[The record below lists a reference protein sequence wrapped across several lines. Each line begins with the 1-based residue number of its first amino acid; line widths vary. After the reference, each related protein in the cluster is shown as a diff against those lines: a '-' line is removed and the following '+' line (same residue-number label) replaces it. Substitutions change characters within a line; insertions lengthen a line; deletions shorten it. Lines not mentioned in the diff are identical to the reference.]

1 MAKGL
6 DLHQAIDTFRV
17 IPGKPIRLK
26 DYDTAWNG
34 VEKLGKIDKDAIKGQ
49 ADDLLEESVKG
60 LSEAQALLWANNQYS
75 LLVILQG
82 MDASGKDSTIKH
94 VMSGIN
100 PQGCQIT
107 SFKVPSEEELDH
119 DFLWRY
125 AKALP
130 ERGRVGIFN
139 RSYYEE
145 VLVVRVHP
153 ELLERERLPKGK
165 RDNDFWQ
172 ARYEDINAF
181 ERHLSRNGTLI
192 VKFFLNVSKEE
203 QKERLLERTD
213 DPRKR
218 WKFSAADLAERECW
232 DAYMKAFEEA
242 INSTSTE
249 HAPWYIIPA
258 DHKWIARSVVASILA
273 SAIGTLKL
281 EYPRLSDE
289 KNKELEEARKR
300 LMSEPRAPPLFK
312 E

>member
-6 DLHQAIDTFRV
+6 DLHKAIDTFRV
-17 IPGKPIRLK
+17 APGKSIRLK
-26 DYDTAWNG
+26 EYDTEWNG
-34 VEKLGKIDKDAIKGQ
+34 MEGLGKIEKDAIKGQ
-49 ADDLLEESVKG
+49 ADDLLAESVKE
-60 LSEAQALLWANNQYS
+60 LSEAQGLLWANNQHS

-82 MDASGKDSTIKH
+82 MDASGKDSIIKH

-100 PQGCQIT
+100 PQGCQVT

-125 AKALP
+125 SKTLP
-130 ERGRVGIFN
+130 QRGGVGIFN

-153 ELLERERLPKGK
+153 ELLDRQRLPKGR

-181 ERHLSRNGTLI
+181 ERYLSRNGTLI

-203 QKERLLERTD
+203 QKKRLLERTD

-232 DAYMKAFEEA
+232 DDYMKAFEEA
-242 INSTSTE
+242 INSTSSE
-249 HAPWYIIPA
+249 HAPWYVIPA

-300 LMSEPRAPPLFK
+300 LMSEP
-312 E
+312 

>member
-1 MAKGL
+1 MVKGL

-17 IPGKPIRLK
+17 IPGKPIKLK

-49 ADDLLEESVKG
+49 ADNLLEESVKE

-153 ELLERERLPKGK
+153 ELLERQRLPKGK
-165 RDNDFWQ
+165 RDNGFWQ

-181 ERHLSRNGTLI
+181 EKHLSRNGTLI

-203 QKERLLERTD
+203 QKDRLLERTD

-218 WKFSAADLAERECW
+218 WKFSAADLAERKCW
-232 DAYMKAFEEA
+232 DDYMKAFEEA

-273 SAIGTLKL
+273 SAIGALKL

-289 KNKELEEARKR
+289 KNKELEEARKL
-300 LMSEPRAPPLFK
+300 LMSEP
-312 E
+312 

>member
-1 MAKGL
+1 LAKGL
-6 DLHQAIDTFRV
+6 DLHRAIDTFRV
-17 IPGKPIRLK
+17 APGRSIKLK
-26 DYDTAWNG
+26 DFDAEWNG
-34 VEKLGKIDKDAIKGQ
+34 MDKLGRIEKDAIKEQ
-49 ADDLLEESVKG
+49 AGGLLEESVKE
-60 LSEAQALLWANNQYS
+60 LSEAQGLLWSNNQHS

-82 MDASGKDSTIKH
+82 MDAAGKDSTIKH

-100 PQGCQIT
+100 PQGCRVT

-125 AKALP
+125 SKNLP
-130 ERGRVGIFN
+130 ERGGVGIFN

-153 ELLERERLPKGK
+153 ELLEKQRLPKGK
-165 RDNDFWQ
+165 RDSGFWQ
-172 ARYEDINAF
+172 ARFEDINAF
-181 ERHLSRNGTLI
+181 EKHLARNGTLI
-192 VKFFLNVSKEE
+192 VKFFLNVSREE
-203 QKERLLERTD
+203 QKKRLLERMD

-218 WKFSAADLAERECW
+218 WKFSAADLAERQYW
-232 DAYMKAFEEA
+232 DAYMKAFEEV

-273 SAIGTLKL
+273 SSIGKLKL

-289 KNKELEEARKR
+289 RNKELEEARKR
-300 LMSEPRAPPLFK
+300 LMSEP
-312 E
+312 

>member
-1 MAKGL
+1 LAKGL
-6 DLHQAIDTFRV
+6 DLHKAIDTFRV
-17 IPGKPIRLK
+17 APGKPIKLK
-26 DYDTAWNG
+26 EYDTEWNG
-34 VEKLGKIDKDAIKGQ
+34 MAGLGKIDKDAIKGQ
-49 ADDLLEESVKG
+49 ADDLLAESVKE
-60 LSEAQALLWANNQYS
+60 LSEAQGLLWANNQHS

-82 MDASGKDSTIKH
+82 MDASGKDSIIKH
-94 VMSGIN
+94 VMSVIN
-100 PQGCQIT
+100 PQGCQVT
-107 SFKVPSEEELDH
+107 SFKVPSEEEIDH

-125 AKALP
+125 SKTLP
-130 ERGRVGIFN
+130 QRGGVGIFN

-153 ELLERERLPKGK
+153 ELLDRQRLPKGK

-203 QKERLLERTD
+203 QKKRLLERTD

-218 WKFSAADLAERECW
+218 WKFSVADLAERKSW

-300 LMSEPRAPPLFK
+300 LMSEP
-312 E
+312 

>member
-1 MAKGL
+1 MVKGL
-6 DLHQAIDTFRV
+6 DLHKAIDTFRV
-17 IPGKPIRLK
+17 APGKPIKLK
-26 DYDTAWNG
+26 EYDTEWNG
-34 VEKLGKIDKDAIKGQ
+34 MAGLGKIDKDAIKGQ
-49 ADDLLEESVKG
+49 ADDLLAESVKE
-60 LSEAQALLWANNQYS
+60 LSEAQGLLWANNQHS

-82 MDASGKDSTIKH
+82 MDASGKDSIIKH

-100 PQGCQIT
+100 PQGCQVT
-107 SFKVPSEEELDH
+107 SFKVPSEEEIDH

-125 AKALP
+125 SKTLP
-130 ERGRVGIFN
+130 QRGGVGIFN

-153 ELLERERLPKGK
+153 ELLERQRLPKGK

-192 VKFFLNVSKEE
+192 VKIFLNVSKEE
-203 QKERLLERTD
+203 QKKRLLERTD

-218 WKFSAADLAERECW
+218 WKFSVADLAEREYW
-232 DAYMKAFEEA
+232 DDYMKAFEEA
-242 INSTSTE
+242 IKSTSTE

-281 EYPRLSDE
+281 EYPRLSDM

-300 LMSEPRAPPLFK
+300 LMSEP
-312 E
+312 

>member
-1 MAKGL
+1 LAKGL
-6 DLHQAIDTFRV
+6 DLHKAIDTFRV
-17 IPGKPIRLK
+17 APGKSIRLK
-26 DYDTAWNG
+26 GYDTEWNG
-34 VEKLGKIDKDAIKGQ
+34 MEGLGKIEKDAIKGQ
-49 ADDLLEESVKG
+49 ADDLLAESVKE
-60 LSEAQALLWANNQYS
+60 LTEAQGLLWANNQHS

-82 MDASGKDSTIKH
+82 MDASGKDSIVKH

-100 PQGCQIT
+100 PQGCQVT

-125 AKALP
+125 SKTLP
-130 ERGRVGIFN
+130 QRGGVGIFN
-139 RSYYEE
+139 SSYYEE

-153 ELLERERLPKGK
+153 ELLERQRLPKGK
-165 RDNDFWQ
+165 RDNAFWQ

-181 ERHLSRNGTLI
+181 ERYLSRNGTLI

-203 QKERLLERTD
+203 QKKRLLERTD

-218 WKFSAADLAERECW
+218 WKFSVADLAEREYW
-232 DAYMKAFEEA
+232 DDYMKAFEEA

>member
-1 MAKGL
+1 LAKGL
-6 DLHQAIDTFRV
+6 DLHKAIDTFRV
-17 IPGKPIRLK
+17 APGKSIRLK
-26 DYDTAWNG
+26 EYDTEWNG
-34 VEKLGKIDKDAIKGQ
+34 MEGLGKIEKDAIKGQ
-49 ADDLLEESVKG
+49 ADDLLAESVKE
-60 LSEAQALLWANNQYS
+60 LSEAQGLLWANNQHS

-82 MDASGKDSTIKH
+82 MDASGKDSIIKH

-100 PQGCQIT
+100 PQGCQVT

-125 AKALP
+125 SKTLP
-130 ERGRVGIFN
+130 QRGGVGIFN

-153 ELLERERLPKGK
+153 ELLDRQRLPKGR

-181 ERHLSRNGTLI
+181 ERYLSRNGTLI

-203 QKERLLERTD
+203 QKKRLLERTD

-232 DAYMKAFEEA
+232 DDYMKAFEEA
-242 INSTSTE
+242 INSTSSE
-249 HAPWYIIPA
+249 HAPWYVIPA

-300 LMSEPRAPPLFK
+300 LMSEP
-312 E
+312 

>member
-1 MAKGL
+1 LAKGL
-6 DLHQAIDTFRV
+6 NLHKAIDTFRV
-17 IPGKPIRLK
+17 VPGKPIKLK
-26 DYDTAWNG
+26 EYDTEWNG
-34 VEKLGKIDKDAIKGQ
+34 MEGLGKVDKDAIKGQ
-49 ADDLLEESVKG
+49 ADDLLEESVKE
-60 LSEAQALLWANNQYS
+60 LSEAQELLWANNQHS

-82 MDASGKDSTIKH
+82 IDAAGKDSTIKH

-100 PQGCQIT
+100 PQGCQVT

-119 DFLWRY
+119 DYLWRY

-153 ELLERERLPKGK
+153 ELLERQRLPKGK
-165 RDNDFWQ
+165 RDDEFWQ

-203 QKERLLERTD
+203 QKKRLLERMD

-218 WKFSAADLAERECW
+218 WKFSAADLAERDSW
-232 DAYMKAFEEA
+232 DAYMRAFEEA

-249 HAPWYIIPA
+249 HAPWFIIPA

-273 SAIGTLKL
+273 STIGTLKL

-300 LMSEPRAPPLFK
+300 LVSEL
-312 E
+312 